1 MKFNAVV
8 VPSNKPLPTV
18 YVNLTKFNKKE
29 DNLRLIITS
38 YWY

>member
-1 MKFNAVV
+1 MKFIGVV
-8 VPSNKPLPTV
+8 SPSDKPLTPL

-29 DNLRLIITS
+29 DNLKLIITS

>member
-1 MKFNAVV
+1 MIVTG
-8 VPSNKPLPTV
+8 SNKPFRSL

-29 DNLRLIITS
+29 DNLRLLITS

>member
-1 MKFNAVV
+1 MKFVRTV
-8 VPSNKPLPTV
+8 TRSNKPLAPL

-29 DNLRLIITS
+29 DNLKLIITS